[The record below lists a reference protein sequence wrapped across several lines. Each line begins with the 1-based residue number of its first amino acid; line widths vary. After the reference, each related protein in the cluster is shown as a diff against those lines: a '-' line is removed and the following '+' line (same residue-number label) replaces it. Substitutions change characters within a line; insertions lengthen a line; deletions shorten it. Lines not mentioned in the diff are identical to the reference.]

1 MNANTPS
8 VSVIVPCYNRAHII
22 ARAVDSVCDQTMRDW
37 ELVIVDDGSS
47 DDIAGALAP
56 YRNDERIRL
65 VQHACNRGEPAARNT
80 GIQAARGRFIAF
92 LDSDDVWL
100 PEKLARQTEAVM
112 AAPDPDLVFCV
123 TQTIVIL
130 SEHRRIVRPMRGPA
144 PGRSFAEFL
153 YNDGGFAQSSSF
165 FLAKSLAQRFPFRE
179 DLRQMVDHLF
189 FMELGAAGASY
200 LLVPEPLT
208 VWHNEER
215 PDRVSMGDDL
225 AKWRKIVQQFSE
237 EAGRFVASHVLLAS
251 EARFLSGHLWKV
263 SPTELIKL
271 LWRAYRGGALSGRQA
286 FNLFCR
292 NALPRQCYDFLRH
305 WLAILMRFQ
314 HSLEILRTLRS
325 KVPATEPRTQ

>member
-1 MNANTPS
+1 
-8 VSVIVPCYNRAHII
+8 
-22 ARAVDSVCDQTMRDW
+22 MRDW

-47 DDIAGALAP
+47 DDIAGALAV
-56 YRNDERIRL
+56 YQKDDRVRL

-80 GIQAARGRFIAF
+80 GIQAAKGRFIAF

-100 PEKLARQTEAVM
+100 PEKLERQMAAVM
-112 AAPDPDLVFCV
+112 ATAEPEFAFCV

-130 SEHRRIVRPMRGPA
+130 SATRRIVRPVQGPA

-189 FMELGAAGASY
+189 FMEVGAAGASY
-200 LLVPEPLT
+200 VLVPEPLT

-215 PDRVSMGDDL
+215 ADRISMADDL
-225 AKWRKIVQQFSE
+225 AKWCGIVEQFSK
-237 EAGRFVASHVLLAS
+237 AAAPIIPPHVLLAG

-263 SPTELIKL
+263 SPRESIKL
-271 LWRAYRGGALSGRQA
+271 VMRARLKGALTTRQA
-286 FNLFCR
+286 FNLLCR
-292 NALPRQCYDFLRH
+292 NALPRRCYDFVRH
-305 WLAILMRFQ
+305 WLTMLSRQQRPLAYIGSSRGCIISF
-314 HSLEILRTLRS
+314 H
-325 KVPATEPRTQ
+325 V